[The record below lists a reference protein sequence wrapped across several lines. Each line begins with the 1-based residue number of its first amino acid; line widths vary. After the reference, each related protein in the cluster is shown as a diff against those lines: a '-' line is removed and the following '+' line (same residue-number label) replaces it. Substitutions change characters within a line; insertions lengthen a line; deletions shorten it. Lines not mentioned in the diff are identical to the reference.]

1 MVKDDTNEWFEFAN
15 ELRKESQFNYAI
27 KSYNHIIKGN
37 LSSNISGKALLG
49 LAKTFEDQIVPSE
62 EDYLIP
68 YFYDNNLFFKD
79 PFGVYSTISTDN
91 LSSSIALYD
100 SMLVT
105 LDRSPL
111 IAEAF
116 FKLGEIQYRMLQDFD
131 KAYLL
136 FSKAMKNKPNK
147 KVELNTTLRITDAV
161 SYTHLTLPTTLV
173 V

>member
-1 MVKDDTNEWFEFAN
+1 M
-15 ELRKESQFNYAI
+15 
-27 KSYNHIIKGN
+27 
-37 LSSNISGKALLG
+37 
-49 LAKTFEDQIVPSE
+49 
-62 EDYLIP
+62 IP

-79 PFGVYSTISTDN
+79 PYGVYSTISTDN

-131 KAYLL
+131 KAYILL
-136 FSKAMKNKPNK
+136 SKAMKNKPNK
-147 KVELNTTLRITDAV
+147 KVKLNTTLRIADVLIARRTRRGKIISCSSIKKQSNTNYRTKKILVHFLDDD
-161 SYTHLTLPTTLV
+161 PDTTLNMV
-173 V
+173 NAALLKLTPVNPFFNDIMELKTH